1 MVTVEAVYFEAQNT
15 VCLSCLENIGVTF
28 QAQSCGVDWVVIL
41 EGKCVS
47 QRHLSHEQCPCMCP
61 SLEVPAISI
70 KIVDRYDMIKYDGC
84 FTIIF
89 YYTMLNTC
97 E

>member
-41 EGKCVS
+41 EGKCPKGIYLMSSVLACVLPWKCQPSVS
-47 QRHLSHEQCPCMCP
+47 
-61 SLEVPAISI
+61 
-70 KIVDRYDMIKYDGC
+70 K
-84 FTIIF
+84 
-89 YYTMLNTC
+89 
-97 E
+97 